1 MWTQNGK
8 WGNMG
13 EALVYDTNDLALVP
27 ALSCAT
33 FPMPVSPSKLN
44 GSIETNL
51 LLNEAWWTLL
61 YHCGHMRDNARVELN
76 VYLV

>member
-1 MWTQNGK
+1 MNTK
-8 WGNMG
+8 WQVRQHVG

-51 LLNEAWWTLL
+51 LLNEA
-61 YHCGHMRDNARVELN
+61 
-76 VYLV
+76 